1 MKDALKQLQDD
12 PTPENAE
19 QQRALSRQ
27 IEETKQTLKGLTD
40 EYKEF
45 GSVGAQKLKQAG
57 QDMQNAGKK
66 VQELG
71 NGLTTHVTVPLLA
84 VGAASTAAWSEVREG
99 EEEVMMSPAKRTT
112 VKILSAI
119 LIIILFC
126 LVIWGTDFL
135 TGFLTG
141 FFK

>member
-1 MKDALKQLQDD
+1 MTGRDLNDKDILVPYAAYREAYDICVGIGAIK
-12 PTPENAE
+12 PEG
-19 QQRALSRQ
+19 
-27 IEETKQTLKGLTD
+27 EEITVD
-40 EYKEF
+40 EADVER
-45 GSVGAQKLKQAG
+45 VA
-57 QDMQNAGKK
+57 
-66 VQELG
+66 
-71 NGLTTHVTVPLLA
+71 
-84 VGAASTAAWSEVREG
+84 EG